1 MNGHN
6 FKSEENK
13 EIKMVMSGLTKEF
26 GDLNNRNYGKI
37 KDALEWEDLAS
48 IKQTSELLEQLQD
61 IPLYWYK
68 MNYLMYTYREKFQ
81 GEEAQELIQKW
92 ENGTD
97 FKKEFFTYIGK
108 AVRKEL
114 KRSAY
119 ADSDYEKL
127 IDMIINCMKEDRDI
141 FYPQGKV
148 SDGLIF
154 DTWSQEQKNLDS
166 LFNLALIVNMSE
178 ETFEE
183 FLKKGMR
190 RSGFNFYNPNEVIMY
205 CVLKYGEAGMKKE
218 SFQALKEFYSHL
230 EACDSGNRYNYS
242 LEIKEKIDDKLRNID
257 GYRLF
262 RDTSCKEISPE
273 MKELL
278 QALKNSEP
286 DTRTILEV
294 YQDLKEKAIFRNG
307 WDILSYDQQ
316 TDMLQNCAKGK
327 LQIKYDGNKITIPKK
342 TQFYFLEKRPDANEE
357 EEKYYKVKFITT
369 ENKILPKKEGISV
382 GEVEVESLTPESTF
396 DRNGEKVVVPSNT
409 IFSQEEGKELP
420 GILEITNG
428 TRRIKAVQESVRLSM
443 LRIDNSKLFR
453 FLYSEIDDPKD
464 DGSVRRSMVS
474 VGNSRKKIHVKK
486 EMLGKWFLDTKFGKP
501 STRTRNEKVARE
513 IYISRSDI
521 LTLAFLAF
529 LGDAPVN
536 DKAYREEL
544 KSQKAYIHEDS
555 IAYYTMQYSK
565 KNGGKKPG
573 SQDIYDYFTDQADR
587 VLEECGMQPFDLA
600 NPYDCL
606 LAYLL
611 LSDEPINVLRQLW
624 RIALE

>member
-1 MNGHN
+1 MNGYN

-13 EIKMVMSGLTKEF
+13 EIKMVMSGFTKEF
-26 GDLNNRNYGKI
+26 GDLNSRNYGKI

-48 IKQTSELLEQLQD
+48 IRQTSELLEQLQD

-68 MNYLMYTYREKFQ
+68 MSYLVYIYREKLK
-81 GEEAQELIQKW
+81 GEKAQELIERW
-92 ENGTD
+92 DNGTE

-108 AVRKEL
+108 AAKKEL
-114 KRSAY
+114 KRSMY
-119 ADSDYEKL
+119 SDSDYEKL
-127 IDMIINCMKEDRDI
+127 IHMILDCLKEDRDI
-141 FYPQGKV
+141 FYPHGKV

-166 LFNLALIVNMSE
+166 LFHLALIVNMSE

-190 RSGFNFYNPNEVIMY
+190 RSGFNFYNPDEVIMY
-205 CVLKYGEAGMKKE
+205 CVLKYGEAGIKKE
-218 SFQALKEFYSHL
+218 SYLALKAFYSEL
-230 EACDSGNRYNYS
+230 EASASGNRYKYS
-242 LEIKEKIDDKLRNID
+242 LEIQKKIDDKLRDMD

-262 RDTSCKEISPE
+262 RDMSCKEISPE
-273 MKELL
+273 VKELL
-278 QALKNSEP
+278 QTLKNSEP
-286 DTRTILEV
+286 DSRTILEV

-327 LQIKYDGNKITIPKK
+327 LQITYDGKKVTIPKQ
-342 TQFYFLEKRPDANEE
+342 TEFYFWEKRPGANGDG
-357 EEKYYKVKFITT
+357 EEKYKVRFITT
-369 ENKILPKKEGISV
+369 EKKIFPEKPGISV

-396 DRNGEKVVVPSNT
+396 DKNGEKIVVPSNT
-409 IFSQEEGKELP
+409 IFSQADGKELP

-428 TRRIKAVQESVRLSM
+428 TRRIKAVQESVKLSM
-443 LRIDNSKLFR
+443 LKIDNSKLFR
-453 FLYSEIDDPKD
+453 FLYSEVDDPRD
-464 DGSVRRSMVS
+464 DGSVRSSMVL
-474 VGNSRKKIHVKK
+474 VGNSRKRIHVKK
-486 EMLGKWFLDTKFGKP
+486 ELLGKWFLDTKFGKP
-501 STRTRNEKVARE
+501 STRTRNEKVSRE
-513 IYISRSDI
+513 IYISRSNI

-529 LGDAPVN
+529 LGDAPVD

-544 KSQKAYIHEDS
+544 NSKNASIHEDS

-565 KNGGKKPG
+565 KNGGKKPE
-573 SQDIYDYFTDQADR
+573 SQDIYDYFTDQADK
-587 VLEECGMQPFDLA
+587 VLEECKMQPFDLA